1 MANFIYAKVN
11 TGSNALNVLDPNT
24 WIGGVVPGP
33 NDVARFWGPYKSSAN
48 EWSTST
54 LQKTYGNRDANFN
67 SSYAPI
73 YPAQFDNNNTFSSSL
88 WTQEGIDYRTKFNSG
103 NSFSLQVESS
113 VNNFNAYYKNT
124 IYARPYAGPLYYKT
138 WAYTFR
144 VNGVATTT
152 INWNGATVTE
162 TDRDEYNTNTLMA
175 ASIASKLRANST
187 FTNTFEVIGPHNGR
201 SVTNSAAELNN
212 PRYITLYWKGGA
224 DEDYGTVGPF
234 HSSYGYSISNIT
246 AYDRSNYFRAIR
258 HAYTSSNAAAIDYSG
273 SFEYGIGYNVSTGS
287 GEFYAKPKHMS
298 AFMGIGDFIPGILK
312 FKFKNAVNHNY
323 FHSVELDRNYRDF
336 VTSSIVDVPI
346 FTKPSDTNQKINGY
360 LLQTNERIYTNVSLQ
375 KYEITGSQHW
385 NVGRIEMSELNQFH
399 IKDSSKITL
408 HDLQEGIYY
417 PSIDITDQSSGDTTL
432 VVTDE
437 ATIEVSSS
445 RTTIVPESGI
455 WAAASAISL
464 IISGAAN
471 YSSSVSPSASY
482 SGDSTIQITNLNN
495 SFSVGDYITIES
507 TGSLRFSAESEDK
520 GLPYA
525 SGSITNY
532 DSFDNLIQRNS
543 GIHSNVLLGN
553 RSAVLV
559 TGSINSNYLSMPTFT
574 HQVENDEV
582 IQIAKIDG
590 DTATV
595 VKFYGKEGEI
605 QSDMG
610 LYSKSDYISTFTSD
624 NQPDN
629 YIGTK
634 RVVLVDSNHK
644 EYQKGD
650 VIVISGSAYNVLHD
664 TTFLSQSLFLD
675 FTQGTVDPNDYFV
688 LNDNF
693 ATGSDIVMKSQNN
706 ITYNSYGLSSY
717 PYWTEQYKRNRLL
730 ITGSFQNGSEKYGTG
745 SLYNGYY
752 ADRYG
757 GASGSFNN
765 YYALKLDPT
774 MCARWRNYSHDIV
787 SSHYLRGF
795 YNLKNI
801 LWDEGE
807 IIVSGSLIRDGSG
820 DPTSSIGWDPDNSF
834 GILYGLDPY
843 LTSHQNTISPAAPT
857 TNNYVYPYPYASG
870 VRLHGNGPSVH
881 MYGSNH
887 NFVYSLLSN
896 YKVTPRGTG
905 LGNPS
910 IYKPYPRTFESGT
923 NSPTEFDVGH
933 ITSSAA
939 TGSASIRLTIEKG
952 IVNTFLKIKNVEQ
965 NVHQSIYRSGKGAIG
980 VELSKYGSIH
990 SLNVKSRYQLLLL
1003 DTQDS
1008 FNYRDKI
1015 KEGGLLYNHYPNQ
1028 DIKWYGTEVVDVK
1041 GHKNLLWD
1049 IEYNKG
1055 VSNIRPTQIYKV
1067 QYNSANDFRHFQTN
1081 YYLTGATSPRLT
1093 VSSHWDGG
1101 FHNSTNFKIIYDLGQ
1116 QVEFDTIGIQVPTNA
1131 SYETEYTINNQIN
1144 GVRFRVCDDIGV
1156 ESPAWE
1162 TVLAEF
1168 NDQRLNSFRPNTR
1181 FYTFPSGSV
1190 NKRFIEFYNAG
1201 NTKASTRSPG
1211 FFGVYNF
1218 SGSALNPPAYNEC
1231 TDIYG
1236 GPTASLCQVELA
1248 STSNYS
1254 IGDRIYFS
1262 NKQLNS
1268 PDIFAYLKSY
1278 DQYTK
1283 SYDVTGYLNGTTP
1296 IKQINGGDSI
1306 LYTITAINGNVVT
1319 LDKPISHTH
1328 MTAGCM
1334 AVKQNR
1340 GKINLNGVNRSTLF
1354 RIYSSTGTNTF
1365 LCQNFSMKRGAVF
1378 SGNGLGAIRYF
1389 SDFGTDVPSEN
1400 YIASTQYWGLVKNQV
1415 THGNSNLRG
1424 SSYTSTTN
1432 YYSNFQAFNILSS
1445 YNITIPTIGINTTY
1459 TKLVYNF
1466 INFKRTAT
1474 PFPLTPSYNQSLNP
1488 IYGQIF
1494 LRNIYAP
1501 GPAIQEIYQ
1510 PSPDG
1515 AVSTNYDKYIHL
1527 DNIIQS
1533 PTDLNPVY
1541 NGPGGN
1547 NLINNVNIP
1556 YKLNIFNSFGFPS
1569 AGNMQTMK
1577 DYVYINT
1584 NSNDNTNN
1592 VNRSSGP
1599 SLGTFMP
1606 KESNPNYK
1614 YDHILIGSA
1623 YRNFKAFKITNDG
1636 FIDIFNNSTYN
1647 YSTYSSYGKSVL
1659 FICSFQVTQTCD
1671 IKLDLNFQ
1679 YKVPIY
1685 KKYNNGGTGAASPQ
1699 YNMHGANINT
1709 IYLMDTSNQK
1719 ILDVDYI
1726 YETSTTQFNK
1736 STLHNLSPGFYE
1748 YAFEIPRMHSSERT
1762 GLSISLKDVVF
1773 NIVTNNLNNIEIISN
1788 NWDVLNMFNKEK
1800 RNTNYLG
1807 SRSLPTTVN
1816 AGQHKVLK
1824 QSSDLTSTI
1833 KFNKIKL

>member
-33 NDVARFWGPYKSSAN
+33 NDVARFWGPYKSSTK
-48 EWSTST
+48 EWSQST
-54 LQKTYGNRDANFN
+54 IQKSYGNRDANFTMG
-67 SSYAPI
+67 YAPI

-88 WTQEGIDYRTKFNSG
+88 WTQEAIDYRTKYNSG
-103 NSFSLQVESS
+103 NSFNLQVESN

-124 IYARPYAGPLYYKT
+124 LYVRLQMGPLYYKT
-138 WAYTFR
+138 FAYTFR

-152 INWNGATVTE
+152 IRWNGATVTE
-162 TDRDEYNTNTLMA
+162 TDIEEYNTNTLLA
-175 ASIASKLRANST
+175 ASIATKLRANST
-187 FTNTFEVIGPHNGR
+187 FTNTFEIIGPHNGR
-201 SVTNSAAELNN
+201 GITNSTAELNN
-212 PRYITLYWKGGA
+212 FRWITLYWKGGN
-224 DEDYGTVGPF
+224 DQDYGTVGPF
-234 HSSYGYSISNIT
+234 HSSYGYSVANMT
-246 AYDRSNYFRAIR
+246 AYDKSDYYRTIR
-258 HAYTSSNAAAIDYSG
+258 NAYTSSNAAAIDYSG
-273 SFEYGIGYNVSTGS
+273 SFQYGIGYTVSTGS
-287 GEFYAKPKHMS
+287 GEFYTKPKHMS
-298 AFMGIGDFIPGILK
+298 SYMGIGDFVPGVLK
-312 FKFKNAVNHNY
+312 FKFKNTVNNLYHHN
-323 FHSVELDRNYRDF
+323 VELDRNYRDF
-336 VTSSIVDVPI
+336 VSSSIVDTPV

-360 LLQTNERIYTNVSLQ
+360 LIQTNERVYTDVSLQ
-375 KYEITGSQHW
+375 KYEIAGNQHW

-408 HDLQEGIYY
+408 HDLQDGIYY

-455 WAAASAISL
+455 WANAAGISL

-507 TGSLRFSAESEDK
+507 TGSLRFEAASEDT
-520 GLPYA
+520 GLPYR
-525 SGSITNY
+525 SGSIPNY
-532 DSFDNLIQRNS
+532 DSHDNLIQRNS
-543 GIHSNVLLGN
+543 GIHSSVYYGN
-553 RSAVLV
+553 RPPVLT
-559 TGSINSNYLSMPTFT
+559 TGSINIGYYPMPSFT
-574 HQVENDEV
+574 HQLETDEIV
-582 IQIAKIDG
+582 QITKID
-590 DTATV
+590 DDVATV
-595 VKFYGKEGEI
+595 VKYYGKEGEI

-610 LYSKSDYISTFTSD
+610 LYSRSDYISTFESD
-624 NQPDN
+624 NLPDN
-629 YIGTK
+629 YTGTK

-650 VIVISGSAYNVLHD
+650 IIVISGSAYNILHD

-706 ITYNSYGLSSY
+706 ITYNSYGLSSS
-717 PYWTEQYKRNRLL
+717 PYFTEQYKRNRLL
-730 ITGSFQNGSEKYGTG
+730 ITGSFQNGSEKYGTS

-774 MCARWRNYSHDIV
+774 MCARWRNLSHDVI
-787 SSHYLRGF
+787 STHYLRGF

-843 LTSHQNTISPAAPT
+843 ATAHQNPIGPATPT
-857 TNNYVYPYPYASG
+857 TNNYIFPYPYANG

-881 MYGSNH
+881 MYGSNY
-887 NFVYSLLSN
+887 NFVYPLSSTYN
-896 YKVTPRGTG
+896 FTPRGTG
-905 LGNPS
+905 LSNPT
-910 IYKPYPRTFESGT
+910 IYKPYPRTFDSGT
-923 NSPTEFDVGH
+923 GSPTAFDVGH

-939 TGSASIRLTIEKG
+939 TGSSSIRLTIEKG
-952 IVNTFLKIKNVEQ
+952 IVNTFFKIKNVEQ
-965 NVHQSIYRSGKGAIG
+965 NVHQSIYKSGKGGIG

-1015 KEGGLLYNHYPNQ
+1015 KEGGLLYDHYPNH

-1049 IEYNKG
+1049 IEYSKG
-1055 VSNIRPTQIYKV
+1055 VSNITPTQIYKV
-1067 QYNSANDFRHFQTN
+1067 QYNSVNDFRHFNNQ
-1081 YYLTGATSPRLT
+1081 YYLTGATGPRLT
-1093 VSSHWDGG
+1093 VSSHWDSA
-1101 FHNSTNFKIIYDLGQ
+1101 FHNSTNFRIIYDLGQ
-1116 QVEFDTIGIQVPTNA
+1116 QVEFDTIGIQVPTNT
-1131 SYETEYTINNQIN
+1131 SYETEYNINNKIN

-1168 NDQRLNSFRPNTR
+1168 DDQRLASFRANTR

-1201 NTKASTRSPG
+1201 NTKVSTRSPG

-1218 SGSALNPPAYNEC
+1218 SGSAFNPPPYNEC

-1254 IGDRIYFS
+1254 IGDRIFFS

-1268 PDIFAYLKSY
+1268 PDQFGYLKSY
-1278 DQYTK
+1278 DQYIK
-1283 SYDVTGYLNGTTP
+1283 AYDVTGYLNGTTP
-1296 IKQINGGDSI
+1296 IKQILGGDSV
-1306 LYTITAINGNVVT
+1306 LYTITAINGNIVT

-1328 MTAGCM
+1328 MTAGCI

-1340 GKINLNGVNRSTLF
+1340 GKINFNGVSRSTLF
-1354 RIYSSTGTNTF
+1354 RIDGATGANTW
-1365 LCQNFSMKRGAVF
+1365 LCQNFSMYRGCVD
-1378 SGNGLGAIRYF
+1378 SGNGLGSVRYF
-1389 SDFGTDVPSEN
+1389 SDFGTHLPHEA
-1400 YIASTQYWGLVKNQV
+1400 YILSAQYWGIVKNQIAAGV
-1415 THGNSNLRG
+1415 PVSRYST
-1424 SSYTSTTN
+1424 YTSTTN
-1432 YYSNFQAFNILSS
+1432 MYSNFQTFNVLSS
-1445 YNITIPTIGINTTY
+1445 NNIYIPTIGINSTY
-1459 TKLVYNF
+1459 NKLVYNF
-1466 INFKRTAT
+1466 VNYKRTTSPFSLVGAT
-1474 PFPLTPSYNQSLNP
+1474 NGLNTIFGP
-1488 IYGQIF
+1488 IF
-1494 LRNIYAP
+1494 LRNIYAS
-1501 GPAIQEIYQ
+1501 GPAIQSLYQ
-1510 PSPDG
+1510 PIPDRTL
-1515 AVSTNYDKYIHL
+1515 STNYDKYIHL

-1541 NGPGGN
+1541 NGPGEN
-1547 NLINNVNIP
+1547 NLIGNTTAF
-1556 YKLNIFNSFGFPS
+1556 KLNIFNSFGFPS
-1569 AGNMQTMK
+1569 AGNFATMK
-1577 DYVYINT
+1577 DYVYFNPI
-1584 NSNDNTNN
+1584 SNDNTNS
-1592 VNRSSGP
+1592 VTRSHGP
-1599 SLGTFMP
+1599 SLGTFMS
-1606 KESNPNYK
+1606 KESSPIYK
-1614 YDHILIGSA
+1614 YDHILIGSP
-1623 YRNFKAFKITNDG
+1623 YRNFRAFKITNDG
-1636 FIDIFNNSTYN
+1636 FIDVFNNSVYN
-1647 YSTYSSYGKSVL
+1647 YSSYVSYSRSLL
-1659 FICSFQVTQTCD
+1659 FICSFRVTQTCD

-1685 KKYNNGGTGAASPQ
+1685 KKYNSSGTGATSTQ
-1699 YNMHGANINT
+1699 YNMHGGNT
-1709 IYLMDTSNQK
+1709 NMVYLMDASNNK
-1719 ILDVDYI
+1719 ILDINYI
-1726 YETSTTQFNK
+1726 YETSATQFNK
-1736 STLHNLSPGFYE
+1736 STVHNLSPGFYE
-1748 YAFEIPRMHSSERT
+1748 YAFEIPKTHSTERT

-1773 NIVTNNLNNIEIISN
+1773 NIVTNNLNNVEIISN
-1788 NWDVLNMFNKEK
+1788 NWDVFNMFNKEK
-1800 RNTNYLG
+1800 RNTNYTG
-1807 SRSLPTTVN
+1807 TQSLPTTIN
-1816 AGQHKVLK
+1816 AGQYKVLK